1 MVFCH
6 ALISQA
12 GQQLA
17 GAAFGWLLGSLAD
30 SLRRRLPVVTRWQL
44 APKEPPYLT
53 CRAVTCACATTADE
67 HRPRP

>member
-1 MVFCH
+1 MGFCH
-6 ALISQA
+6 GLVSQA

-17 GAAFGWLLGSLAD
+17 GVALGWLLGSLAAI
-30 SLRRRLPVVTRWQL
+30 LRRCLPVVTRWQL

-67 HRPRP
+67 HRPLP